1 MHEVVMK
8 KKTDVS
14 LSSQSLG
21 NKLRVAVSL
30 MSVLPLL
37 VSFYLVANYIIP
49 RAGLKFDIVIFLAI
63 SVLIAISGYIVIK
76 EVIDRVISVS
86 GQVKMIAAGDMDRKV
101 DVKLKD
107 ELGDLSEALNQITQ
121 RVRTN
126 MEELQVYGK
135 QTDDMNTQVQRRLL
149 VLASV
154 LQITSLIS
162 QRESLDKILQMIIE
176 KAKLLAYSDISYL
189 LVQEQGS
196 VMFSMKKVFGVGASE
211 LLDVKVPVPD
221 TLFADVSRQ
230 DTVLILDA
238 GHQASPEQ
246 LSVLEERLKM
256 RNTMAI
262 PVHLAGE
269 VVGIIGVGNS
279 ADKFSYTKDDQALL
293 DVFAKQ
299 VTIAMGN
306 DRLLRK
312 VEKLEIKDNLTGLY
326 NQAYILDH
334 LREEIRRAM
343 IFQRPCAFM
352 LISIDRFDKLLASVG
367 PEQVNGIIKKIASLI
382 RDSLREVDRVARFEK
397 NSFAVVLPEKNK
409 REMQKMAVMI
419 KESIESNFVSN
430 LDHRKLLTVSV
441 GTSEN
446 PLDGANA
453 EELVKGAQKMLSF
466 V

>member
-1 MHEVVMK
+1 MK
-8 KKTDVS
+8 KKTDAS

-21 NKLRVAVSL
+21 NKLRVAFSL
-30 MSVLPLL
+30 MSILPLL

-49 RAGLKFDIVIFLAI
+49 RAGWKFDIVIFMTI
-63 SVLIAISGYIVIK
+63 SILIAFSGFFVIK
-76 EVIDRVISVS
+76 EVIDRVVSVS

-107 ELGDLSEALNQITQ
+107 EIGELSEALNQITQ

-135 QTDDMNTQVQRRLL
+135 QTDDMNTQIQRRLL

-162 QRESLDKILQMIIE
+162 QRESLDKILQMIVE
-176 KAKLLAYSDISYL
+176 KSKLLAHSDLAYW
-189 LVQEQGS
+189 LVQDPAGT
-196 VMFSMKKVFGVGASE
+196 VFSMSKVFGADVDG
-211 LLDVKVPVPD
+211 LMDVKFPLPD
-221 TLFADVSRQ
+221 ALFLDFTHK
-230 DTVLILDA
+230 DNVLIIDA
-238 GHQASPEQ
+238 GHQANPEQ
-246 LSVLEERLKM
+246 SAVLEEKLKL
-256 RNTMAI
+256 RNTIAI
-262 PVHLAGE
+262 PVHLAGDI
-269 VVGIIGVGNS
+269 VGIIGIGNR
-279 ADKFSYTKDDQALL
+279 AENFSYSKDDLALF

-299 VTIAMGN
+299 ATIAMGN
-306 DRLLRK
+306 ERLLRK

-326 NQAYILDH
+326 NQAYILNH
-334 LREEIRRAM
+334 LREEIKRAM
-343 IFQRPCAFM
+343 MFQRPCAFM
-352 LISIDRFDKLLASVG
+352 LISIDRFEKLLTAVG

-382 RDSLREVDRVARFEK
+382 RDSVREVDRVARYEK

-446 PLDGANA
+446 PLDGSNA
-453 EELVKGAQKMLSF
+453 EELVKGAQTMLTL

>member
-1 MHEVVMK
+1 
-8 KKTDVS
+8 
-14 LSSQSLG
+14 
-21 NKLRVAVSL
+21 
-30 MSVLPLL
+30 
-37 VSFYLVANYIIP
+37 
-49 RAGLKFDIVIFLAI
+49 
-63 SVLIAISGYIVIK
+63 
-76 EVIDRVISVS
+76 
-86 GQVKMIAAGDMDRKV
+86 
-101 DVKLKD
+101 
-107 ELGDLSEALNQITQ
+107 

-135 QTDDMNTQVQRRLL
+135 QTDDMNTQIQRRLL
-149 VLASV
+149 VLSSV
-154 LQITSLIS
+154 LQITALIS
-162 QRESLDKILQMIIE
+162 QRESLDKILQIIVE
-176 KAKLLAYSDISYL
+176 KAKLLAYSDLAYL
-189 LVQEQGS
+189 LFKDPETDSFS
-196 VMFSMKKVFGVGASE
+196 VRKIDGTDAAGF
-211 LLDVKVPVPD
+211 LDVKFLTSDP
-221 TLFADVSRQ
+221 LFGGLNQQ
-230 DTVLILDA
+230 DQIMILDA
-238 GHQASPEQ
+238 GHQSSAEQSSALAEQ
-246 LSVLEERLKM
+246 LKL

-269 VVGIIGVGNS
+269 IVGIVGIGNRI
-279 ADKFSYTKDDQALL
+279 DKFSYTKDDQALL

>member
-1 MHEVVMK
+1 MK

-211 LLDVKVPVPD
+211 LLDVKIPVPD

-230 DTVLILDA
+230 DTVLILD
-238 GHQASPEQ
+238 
-246 LSVLEERLKM
+246 
-256 RNTMAI
+256 
-262 PVHLAGE
+262 
-269 VVGIIGVGNS
+269 
-279 ADKFSYTKDDQALL
+279 
-293 DVFAKQ
+293 
-299 VTIAMGN
+299 
-306 DRLLRK
+306 
-312 VEKLEIKDNLTGLY
+312 
-326 NQAYILDH
+326 
-334 LREEIRRAM
+334 
-343 IFQRPCAFM
+343 
-352 LISIDRFDKLLASVG
+352 
-367 PEQVNGIIKKIASLI
+367 
-382 RDSLREVDRVARFEK
+382 
-397 NSFAVVLPEKNK
+397 
-409 REMQKMAVMI
+409 
-419 KESIESNFVSN
+419 
-430 LDHRKLLTVSV
+430 
-441 GTSEN
+441 
-446 PLDGANA
+446 
-453 EELVKGAQKMLSF
+453 
-466 V
+466 